1 MSSSTR
7 KFILKIC
14 ILTFIIAAFSI
25 VLFSTLLRDYYF
37 KTFPLVV
44 VLIAVVTT
52 IGHLWVIR
60 ASNQNTLKFTTA
72 FMGSTTL
79 KLIIY
84 LFFMLIS
91 LWIDHSQTIS
101 FVLTFILLYILF
113 TVFEVLEILR
123 HIKK

>member
-1 MSSSTR
+1 MSSPSG
-7 KFILKIC
+7 KFVLKIC
-14 ILTFIIAAFSI
+14 VLTIIIAAFSAA
-25 VLFSTLLRDYYF
+25 LFLSFLRDYYF
-37 KTFPLVV
+37 KIFPFIVI
-44 VLIAVVTT
+44 LIAVVTT

-84 LFFMLIS
+84 LFFMLIC

-101 FVLTFILLYILF
+101 FVLTFILLYIIF
-113 TVFEVLEILR
+113 TVFEVIEILR
-123 HIKK
+123 YIKK